1 MQYKL
6 TTMNRSAFTFMI
18 ALVLLTVS
26 CKQQDSNQESPEPM
40 EAKVELCV
48 GEYYAESEAAGLLNQ
63 LSRNY
68 GSKADWEL
76 RSTAIR
82 NQIRLGAGLNNIAEE
97 NWNIPIKVIRR
108 ENRIMDGYQVE
119 NVSLELFP
127 GYFVNGNLYQPLEVN
142 GRIPAVL
149 SPHGHWFKPEDYG
162 RFREDMQLRCASM
175 ARMGAVVFA
184 WDMYG
189 TGEDID
195 HNHRSEEALTYQ
207 CYNGIR
213 ILDFITSLDYVD
225 PERIGITGASGGG
238 TQTFLIAALDDRISV
253 SVPTV
258 MVSAHF
264 FGGCVCESGK
274 PIHKSGDFQ
283 TNNVEIAAVIA
294 PKPLMIIG
302 DGGDWTKNIVTVEY
316 PFIRKIYD
324 LYDAG
329 ANSEYAFFEN
339 EVHDYGISK
348 RKAAYGFLAKHLD
361 LDLNKI
367 QDNEGLV
374 DESFITLLDTTQLKV
389 YPDRA
394 LVKEP

>member
-1 MQYKL
+1 MQCQL
-6 TTMNRSAFTFMI
+6 NSMNRLAISI
-18 ALVLLTVS
+18 VLVLLLAL
-26 CKQQDSNQESPEPM
+26 CKPQSPGQEQSEPKPA
-40 EAKVELCV
+40 EVELCV
-48 GEYYAESEAAGLLNQ
+48 GEYYTESQAADLLNK
-63 LSRNY
+63 LSRDY
-68 GSKADWEL
+68 QTTDDWE
-76 RSTAIR
+76 RRATAIR
-82 NQIRLGAGLNNIAEE
+82 HQLHVGAGLDKIPEAS
-97 NWNIPIKVIRR
+97 WNSPIKAIRK
-108 ENRIMDGYQVE
+108 ENRAMDGYRVE

-127 GYFVNGNLYQPLEVN
+127 GYFVNGNLYQPLEVT
-142 GRIPAVL
+142 GRIPAIL

-162 RFREDMQLRCASM
+162 RFREDMQLRCASL

-195 HNHRSEEALTYQ
+195 HHHRSEEALTYQ
-207 CYNGIR
+207 CFNGIR
-213 ILDFITSLDYVD
+213 ILDFITSLDFVD
-225 PERIGITGASGGG
+225 TERIGITGASGGG
-238 TQTFLIAALDDRISV
+238 TQTFLIAALDERISV

-302 DGGDWTKNIVTVEY
+302 DGGDWTKNIATVEY

-329 ANSEYAFFEN
+329 ENTEYAFFEN

-361 LDLNKI
+361 LTLDKI
-367 QDNEGLV
+367 RDKEKLV
-374 DESFITLLDTTQLKV
+374 DESFVTLLDTTQLKAH
-389 YPDRA
+389 PERP
-394 LVKEP
+394 LVQQP